1 MPKRTLVRG
10 FLLTIAFSPT
20 VGAYAQEVPPIPV
33 AGRIVPDLRQFDEA
47 MLSMMRKWGL
57 KGGQLA
63 IAKDGKLVL
72 SRGYGYADVDKKQTV
87 RLDSL
92 FRIGSV
98 TKTFTTTSILKLVE
112 VGKLQLSDKAF
123 SLLSHLKPA
132 TDQIVDPRLLEITV
146 QQLLQHSGGWQDAE
160 PSFTMPFTGQV
171 AFAVGP
177 PNPPTCE
184 TVIRYQLSKPLDFDP
199 GSKTS
204 YSNFGFCIL
213 GRIIEAAASTGG
225 KRVSY
230 EEFVNREVLGPAGI
244 TRARLG
250 GTLPSERSKNE
261 VRYYGPPNQ
270 VLVDSVYPGR
280 GLVPFAYGGI
290 SLRSTD
296 SSGGWIAS
304 AEDLVKFATA
314 IDGQR
319 GRALLSPAIIRV
331 MLDTRIPAIKLT
343 GLCWTVAKRSN
354 GVDFWHTGAIKD
366 SSVSWLVRTSEGAAL
381 AFVFNSFPAD
391 FNGFIGEVI
400 PGTLEL
406 IKAPRTWPQN
416 SNLQWAH

>member
-1 MPKRTLVRG
+1 MHNTHPML
-10 FLLTIAFSPT
+10 LLTIALSPI
-20 VGAYAQEVPPIPV
+20 VGAYLQELAPTPV
-33 AGRIVPDLRQFDEA
+33 AGRIVPDLRPFDEA
-47 MLSMMRKWGL
+47 MLSMMQKWGL

-63 IAKDGKLVL
+63 IAKGGKLVF
-72 SRGYGYADVDKKQTV
+72 SRSYGDADLNKRRTV
-87 RLDSL
+87 ELDSL

-98 TKTFTTTSILKLVE
+98 SKTFTTAAILKLVE
-112 VGKLQLSDKAF
+112 AGKLRLSDRVL

-132 TDQIVDPRLLEITV
+132 DGSTVDPRLLEITV
-146 QQLLQHSGGWQDAE
+146 QQLLQHAGGWQDTE

-171 AFAVGP
+171 TFEVGSP
-177 PNPPTCE
+177 SPPTCE
-184 TVIRYQLSKPLDFDP
+184 TVIRYQLSKRLDFDP

-213 GRIIEAAASTGG
+213 GRIIEAVASAGG
-225 KRVSY
+225 KRVPY
-230 EEFVNREVLGPAGI
+230 EEFVEREVLRPAGI
-244 TRARLG
+244 TRAKLG
-250 GTLPSERSKNE
+250 GTLPSERSRAE

-280 GLVPFAYGGI
+280 GLVPFAYGGLY
-290 SLRSTD
+290 LRSTD

-319 GRALLSPAIIRV
+319 GRALLSPAMFRL
-331 MLDTRIPAIKLT
+331 MLDTPIPTTKAS
-343 GLCWTVAKRSN
+343 GLCWTVAKRNN

-366 SSVSWLVRTSEGAAL
+366 SSVSWLVRTSEGATL

-391 FNGFIGEVI
+391 FNRFMGEVI
-400 PGTLEL
+400 PGILEL

-416 SNLQWAH
+416 MSLRWAH